1 MNLSARVLLTT
12 AALPLLA
19 GCVQDT
25 ASYQIDGD
33 RNHSIIVMRS
43 QKWFWGSEVD
53 VAVTAARQP
62 DCLGGL
68 DVKGAS
74 RETEL
79 VLHRAPED
87 YAEPIFILAVGNDR
101 YAISTL
107 SCRVQKFA
115 EAPADMGPEIGRYKE
130 VDGKFSY
137 VPAGK

>member
-1 MNLSARVLLTT
+1 MNLTARALLIA
-12 AALPLLA
+12 AALPMA

-33 RNHSIIVMRS
+33 RNHSVIVMRS
-43 QKWFWGSEVD
+43 QNLPWSREIA

-68 DVKGAS
+68 DIAGAT

-79 VLHRAPED
+79 VLHRAPEE

-101 YAISTL
+101 YAVSTQ
-107 SCRVQKFA
+107 SCRVQRFK
-115 EAPADMGPEIGRYKE
+115 EAPADLGPVIGQFKE
-130 VDGKFSY
+130 VDGKFQY
-137 VPAGK
+137 VAAGT